1 MSKKANKCKSN
12 VTKVSA
18 PIVPWEYTSFDDTT
32 LRESLGTIV
41 VSQDE
46 FENYYKVPSQVVSTH
61 TRKITKMTNVSFTP
75 DPIPRRI

>member
-12 VTKVSA
+12 VTKASE

-32 LRESLGTIV
+32 LRESLGNLV
-41 VSQDE
+41 VSQDA

-61 TRKITKMTNVSFTP
+61 TKMIKMTNVSFTP
-75 DPIPRRI
+75 APIPRRI